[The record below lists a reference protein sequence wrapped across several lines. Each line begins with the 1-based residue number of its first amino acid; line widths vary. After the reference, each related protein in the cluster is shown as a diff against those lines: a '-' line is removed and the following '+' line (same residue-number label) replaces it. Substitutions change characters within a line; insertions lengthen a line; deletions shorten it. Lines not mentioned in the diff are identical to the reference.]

1 MYYIFF
7 IFSQSSL
14 LHIMCESVFQQ
25 FSFLYVS
32 YSYLLPIIYLN
43 WYLLWTM
50 RLWEMR
56 QQTGSERY
64 TSNGCWNWAYEA
76 SSGSTYLSDE
86 RRRYSHRMQ
95 SPDHEAW
102 EKVLITNSWKR
113 KLTGWRDSLSSQ
125 LKDREDLNA
134 IKFLMPHFLSS
145 FLLLFFSFPTPSF
158 SWRLIRVCRAAVP
171 CRSDWPQPRTSLR
184 KLWKNLGAR

>member
-7 IFSQSSL
+7 IFSQSNL

-32 YSYLLPIIYLN
+32 YSYLLSIIYLN

-50 RLWEMR
+50 RLWEMC

-64 TSNGCWNWAYEA
+64 TSSGCWNWAYEA
-76 SSGSTYLSDE
+76 SSGSTYLSEE

-102 EKVLITNSWKR
+102 EKVLITYFWKR
-113 KLTGWRDSLSSQ
+113 MLTGWRDSLSSQ

-145 FLLLFFSFPTPSF
+145 FLLLFFSFPTQSF
-158 SWRLIRVCRAAVP
+158 SWRLIRVCRAVP
-171 CRSDWPQPRTSLR
+171 CR
-184 KLWKNLGAR
+184 